1 MKFWGRHEKEKI
13 KKIQE
18 FKDSNLEHETLNEKK
33 APQPPRNV
41 FLCQRRLFATFLS
54 SFGVE
59 FTRARIYHAHTV
71 VKNTARISPT
81 LSLRRTF
88 ICTSRFTR
96 YFRKNVHDDCD
107 SASCGCGDERCARH
121 LLLVLH
127 LRCGISVRRR
137 RTAANFCPAVVPGRE
152 ARKDERGSRMNDTV
166 RVARV
171 HLGKRYRSRS
181 ERSSLRRLPNSADFS
196 RCFSF

>member
-1 MKFWGRHEKEKI
+1 MGTRKRKKNACKKKER
-13 KKIQE
+13 E
-18 FKDSNLEHETLNEKK
+18 FKDSNMEYETLNEKK
-33 APQPPRNV
+33 GTPSR
-41 FLCQRRLFATFLS
+41 QRRNNSCGRRFTFLS

-121 LLLVLH
+121 F
-127 LRCGISVRRR
+127 
-137 RTAANFCPAVVPGRE
+137 A
-152 ARKDERGSRMNDTV
+152 
-166 RVARV
+166 
-171 HLGKRYRSRS
+171 SRS
-181 ERSSLRRLPNSADFS
+181 PFAMEICASSSHRRKFFPRWCLDARLEKANAD
-196 RCFSF
+196 RE